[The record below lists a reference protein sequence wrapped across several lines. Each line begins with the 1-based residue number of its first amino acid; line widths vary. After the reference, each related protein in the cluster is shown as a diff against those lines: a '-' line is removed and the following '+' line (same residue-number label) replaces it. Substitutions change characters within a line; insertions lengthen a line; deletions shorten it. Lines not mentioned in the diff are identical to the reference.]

1 MHRFY
6 LQPHRPDVSVPHQ
19 GTDILT
25 NEVLKGQTV
34 VPAGLVRIVQTE
46 QPPSNIRHNSKIR
59 KM

>member
-46 QPPSNIRHNSKIR
+46 QPPVPFTTIPR
-59 KM
+59 